1 MKLVTLD
8 FETYFDKEYTLSSKD
23 LNTSEYIRDER
34 FKIHGVGIK
43 IGDKPAKWYSADKVE
58 AALRKIDWSK
68 SALLCHH
75 TQFDGFILHEHFGIH
90 PAYNYDTLSMSRV
103 VHGHSVKHNLD
114 DLAKRHGLAGK
125 VKKAALEST
134 KGKRNLTPEEDADL
148 GAYCCDDVE
157 DTYKLFTLMEPH
169 VPDEE
174 LDLIDITIRMFTD
187 PVLLVDLPRV
197 QAELERE
204 VGGKAAALLK
214 TSVTA
219 DQLMSNPKFA
229 ELLKSRSHGFFE
241 PPMKISPSTGLPTFA
256 FARNDMEFRE
266 YMNRASPE
274 IRELCN
280 ARIAI
285 KSTIGETRAVRFLRA
300 GADGKPLPVYLNH
313 SGAHTHRWSGGNK
326 LNLQNLKRGG
336 ELRKSLLAPE
346 GMVVAVR
353 DSSQIEAR
361 ITAWLAGEKWMVDA
375 FRNGEDVY
383 KLMASRVYNVPVD
396 QVTKEQRFLGK
407 ILILALG
414 YGMGATKLQATLDG
428 YGIKMTHAEC
438 QKLVRTYR
446 KINAKIVSFWDACN
460 QVLAGMVAGQTG
472 NFGPITYGKNFIR
485 LPDGLF
491 MQYPGMHGDAQEI
504 SDQLVVQNIS
514 YLTRTGRGRLY
525 GGLFTE
531 NLAQAL
537 ARCII
542 AEQMRK
548 IAKRYRIVTM
558 SHDEIV
564 VVCPEHDAEA
574 CMEYMN
580 HVMSTSPYWAQDLT
594 LQSEGGYA
602 REYSK

>member
-1 MKLVTLD
+1 MKIVTLD
-8 FETYFDKEYTLSSKD
+8 METYFDKEYTLSSGD

-43 IGDKPAKWYSADKVE
+43 IGDKPAKWYSGSKVE
-58 AALRKIDWSK
+58 TALRKIDWPK
-68 SALLCHH
+68 HALLCHH

-90 PAYNYDTLSMSRV
+90 PAYNYDTLSMSRI

-114 DLAKRHGLAGK
+114 ELAKRHGLAGK
-125 VKKAALEST
+125 IRKTALEST
-134 KGKRNLTPEEDADL
+134 KGKLDLTPEEDKAL
-148 GAYCCDDVE
+148 GEYCCDDVE
-157 DTYKLFTLMEPH
+157 DTYKAFMAMEPH
-169 VPDEE
+169 VPDKE
-174 LDLIDITIRMFTD
+174 LDLIDITIRMFTN

-204 VGGKAAALLK
+204 VGGKAAALFK
-214 TSVTA
+214 TGVTA
-219 DQLMSNPKFA
+219 DQLMSNKKFA
-229 ELLKSRSHGFFE
+229 ALLESRGVQYL
-241 PPMKISPSTGLPTFA
+241 PLKISPATGLQTYA
-256 FARNDMEFRE
+256 FARGDAEFRDF
-266 YMNRASPE
+266 MSRVDKDIKA
-274 IRELCN
+274 ICD

-375 FRNGEDVY
+375 FRSGEDVY
-383 KLMASRVYNVPVD
+383 KLMASRVYNVPVE
-396 QVTKEQRFLGK
+396 QVTKDQRFLGK

-438 QKLVRTYR
+438 QVLIKTYR

-460 QVLAGMVAGQTG
+460 QVLASMVAGQSG
-472 NFGPITYGKNFIR
+472 NFGPIAYGKNFIR

-491 MQYPGMHGDAQEI
+491 MQYPGMHGDAREVYGE
-504 SDQLVVQNIS
+504 LVVQDIS
-514 YLTRTGRGRLY
+514 YLTRNGRGRLY

-564 VVCPEHDAEA
+564 VICPEHDAEA
-574 CMEYMN
+574 CMQYMD
-580 HVMSTSPYWAQDLT
+580 HVMSTSPYWAQDLP
-594 LQSEGGYA
+594 LKSEGGYA